1 VDCELAL
8 INGQVVDPVEGAIF
22 DADIAVTGGKIVGI
36 SRQRGVFNAARILD
50 VSGACVTPALIDG
63 HVHCFEHVSP
73 GSLNPDRIG
82 VRQGVGV
89 VVDAGSF
96 GPRNAAGFQEYVVK
110 PAATRV
116 YGLVNI
122 SRWGNSTNPGESE
135 IIGFLNPTEV
145 VRLIDRSGDWVRGV
159 KVRASVSAVGALGIL
174 PVRLAKQAAREAGVP
189 LMVHIGNGPPT
200 LEEVCEVLTA
210 GDVITHCFHGKVGG
224 SVTRQGEIL
233 PAVADAVARGV
244 ILDVGHGSAS
254 FSWHTAERAMA
265 QGLSPHSI
273 STDLHR
279 GCVDGPV
286 FSQVATMA
294 KLLHL
299 GMSLVD
305 VVGASTLVPAR
316 TFGIEPEFGRLAVG
330 GPANLSVIRVVD
342 RSQDLLDS
350 ERTARRVERA
360 IEADYTI
367 LNGQVHEA
375 DLAH

>member
-1 VDCELAL
+1 MDCELAL
-8 INGQVVDPVEGAIF
+8 VNGQVVDPVQGTIH
-22 DADIAVTGGKIVGI
+22 DADVAVIGGKIVGI
-36 SRQRGVFNAARILD
+36 SRQRGVFSAARTLD
-50 VSGACVTPALIDG
+50 VSGAYVTPALIDD

-96 GPRNAAGFQEYVVK
+96 GPRNAPGFHEYVVK

-116 YGLVNI
+116 FGLVNI

-145 VRLIDRSGDWVRGV
+145 VRLIDRSRDWVRGV

-174 PVRLAKQAAREAGVP
+174 PARLAKQAAREAGVP

-200 LEEVCEVLTA
+200 LEEVCDVLTE
-210 GDVITHCFHGKVGG
+210 GDVITHCFQGKVGG
-224 SVTRQGEIL
+224 SVTRQGEVL

-244 ILDVGHGSAS
+244 ILDLGHGSAS

-265 QGLSPHSI
+265 QGLSPRSI

-299 GMSLVD
+299 GMSLID
-305 VVGASTLVPAR
+305 VVRASTLAPAR
-316 TFGIEPEFGRLAVG
+316 AFGLEPEFGRVAVDS
-330 GPANLSVIRVVD
+330 PANLSVIRVVE

-350 ERTARRVERA
+350 ERAARRVERA

-367 LNGQVHEA
+367 LNGQVYEA
-375 DLAH
+375 DLA

>member
-1 VDCELAL
+1 VPGGRSRLVSLARRGHRRLGPTGAPLRAIGGRRHLRARLPALPASRGRDLRGGHQRRITKRGGADVDCELAL

-210 GDVITHCFHGKVGG
+210 GD
-224 SVTRQGEIL
+224 
-233 PAVADAVARGV
+233 
-244 ILDVGHGSAS
+244 
-254 FSWHTAERAMA
+254 
-265 QGLSPHSI
+265 
-273 STDLHR
+273 
-279 GCVDGPV
+279 
-286 FSQVATMA
+286 
-294 KLLHL
+294 
-299 GMSLVD
+299 
-305 VVGASTLVPAR
+305 
-316 TFGIEPEFGRLAVG
+316 
-330 GPANLSVIRVVD
+330 
-342 RSQDLLDS
+342 
-350 ERTARRVERA
+350 
-360 IEADYTI
+360 
-367 LNGQVHEA
+367 
-375 DLAH
+375 

>member
-1 VDCELAL
+1 MDCELAL
-8 INGQVVDPVEGAIF
+8 IDGQVVDPVEGAIY
-22 DADIAVTGGKIVGI
+22 DADVAVNGGRIVGI
-36 SRQRGVFNAARILD
+36 SRQRGMFSATRTLD
-50 VSGACVTPALIDG
+50 VSGAYVTPALNDC

-73 GSLNPDRIG
+73 GSLQPDRIG

-96 GPRNAAGFQEYVVK
+96 GPRNATGFHEYVVK

-116 YGLVNI
+116 FGLVNI

-145 VRLIDRSGDWVRGV
+145 VRLVERSRDWVRGV

-200 LEEVCEVLTA
+200 LEEVCDVLTA

-233 PAVADAVARGV
+233 PAVADAVDRGV
-244 ILDVGHGSAS
+244 ILDIGHGSAS
-254 FSWHTAERAMA
+254 FSWQTAERAIA
-265 QGLSPHSI
+265 QGLTPHSI

-286 FSQVATMA
+286 FSQVATMS

-299 GMSLVD
+299 GMSLLD
-305 VVGASTLVPAR
+305 VVQASTLVPAR
-316 TFGIEPEFGRLAVG
+316 TFGLEPEFGRIAVD

-342 RSQDLLDS
+342 RAQDLLDS
-350 ERTARRVERA
+350 ERTRRRVERA
-360 IEADYTI
+360 VEADWTI

-375 DLAH
+375 DLA